1 MQLITQTIELPA
13 PISVTPE
20 AIQQQAGLIAASQ
33 AVVSVCDANSQSFA
47 VEAARDI
54 RTHIK
59 DVEEARVALTKPLL
73 EGQRTLKAIADG
85 YVAPLLAEQ
94 KRVERLVTDFQMAEQ
109 RRVEAENAARQK
121 AWEKAESER
130 IAAEEAA
137 RKAAE
142 RVNTPRQLD
151 SAIAKEEAA
160 KAAQDAAQA
169 ILAAH
174 LPTISKATGA
184 SVRKVLKWELLDIN
198 ALYKARPELCKIEA
212 KGSAIQA
219 TCVPEMPVPGL
230 RLWWENQTSIRT
242 R

>member
-13 PISVTPE
+13 ISPVTPE
-20 AIQQQAGLIAASQ
+20 AIQTQNQLIAASQ
-33 AVVSVCDANSQSFA
+33 AIETVCDANSQSFA

-94 KRVERLVTDFQMAEQ
+94 KRVERLVTDFQMAEL
-109 RRVEAENAARQK
+109 RRVQAEEVARQK
-121 AWEKAESER
+121 AWSEAESKR
-130 IAAEEAA
+130 LAAEEAA
-137 RKAAE
+137 RLAAE

-151 SAIAKEEAA
+151 AAIVKEEAA
-160 KAAQDAAQA
+160 RAAQDAAQA
-169 ILAAH
+169 ILAAP
-174 LPTISKATGA
+174 LPTVSKAAGA
-184 SVRKVLKWELLDIN
+184 SVRKVLKWELVDIN
-198 ALYKARPELCKIEA
+198 ELYKARPELCKIEA
-212 KGSAIQA
+212 KASAIQA

-230 RLWWENQTSIRT
+230 KLWWENQTSIRT